1 MRIVLRDYTVVIGEA
16 SFNQTANHLKIST
29 VDVCV
34 VVVKL
39 NGNHFAFL
47 CQHGFQQVSRLLW
60 KNKRCLFRRFY
71 RQITQTNQL
80 MSVGRNKSKIIRVDI
95 EINTIHNRT
104 QFIVGRGKNGT
115 ADTIQQCLCIYKDG
129 HNVLSQW
136 LLLRIGIPFLSDKVV
151 FTILE
156 MNENLQIVVVD
167 IKRKRLFG
175 KLFQRLQQNLCRD
188 CKYSAT
194 LRIHYIDRGDQP
206 CFGVGCCH
214 C

>member
-1 MRIVLRDYTVVIGEA
+1 
-16 SFNQTANHLKIST
+16 
-29 VDVCV
+29 
-34 VVVKL
+34 
-39 NGNHFAFL
+39 
-47 CQHGFQQVSRLLW
+47 
-60 KNKRCLFRRFY
+60 
-71 RQITQTNQL
+71 

-129 HNVLSQW
+129 NNVLSQW

-194 LRIHYIDRGDQP
+194 LRIHYIDRGNQP